1 MRIPERLL
9 LAGLFFSLIVY
20 TQSAYGEHA
29 NALSQATVLR
39 LRGGMSYFQGA
50 DFKEVIIR
58 GGSAPKKPEASQS
71 KPTGA
76 AQKPRKDDDGP
87 VQEMPHEL
95 KIAIM
100 KARQAKNMTQKQL
113 AQALNIQVQVSHAQS

>member
-1 MRIPERLL
+1 
-9 LAGLFFSLIVY
+9 
-20 TQSAYGEHA
+20 
-29 NALSQATVLR
+29 
-39 LRGGMSYFQGA
+39 MSYNQGV

-58 GGSAPKKPEASQS
+58 GGSAPKKPDAPK
-71 KPTGA
+71 KPNTESGA
-76 AQKPRKDDDGP
+76 PKPRAKDDEGP

-113 AQALNIQVQVSHAQS
+113 AQALNIPAQVSKHVYIFTYTGD